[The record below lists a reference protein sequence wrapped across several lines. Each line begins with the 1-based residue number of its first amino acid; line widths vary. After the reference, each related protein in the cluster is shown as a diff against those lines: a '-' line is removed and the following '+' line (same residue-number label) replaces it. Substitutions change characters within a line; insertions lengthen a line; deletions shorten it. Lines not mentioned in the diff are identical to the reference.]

1 MFQTLRYLDMEEDT
15 QREPVEVQLELRRIT
30 KIDSNRMNSIKK
42 NLQFITWYLIIS
54 LVITAMILAQLF
66 GETGYFR
73 AY

>member
-1 MFQTLRYLDMEEDT
+1 MEEET
-15 QREPVEVQLELRRIT
+15 QREPADVQLELLRIA